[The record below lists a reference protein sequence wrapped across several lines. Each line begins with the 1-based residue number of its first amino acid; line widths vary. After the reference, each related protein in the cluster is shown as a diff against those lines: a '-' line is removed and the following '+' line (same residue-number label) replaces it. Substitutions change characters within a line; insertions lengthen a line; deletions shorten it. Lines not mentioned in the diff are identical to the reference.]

1 MRNVPN
7 SNSIRIPAVER
18 RACFVSQHRLLANP
32 DAMVVTLANT
42 KKRLGSKN
50 FGKTKSQHRY
60 IIFVIIFDCVTI
72 ISDIFFTYF

>member
-1 MRNVPN
+1 
-7 SNSIRIPAVER
+7 VER

-50 FGKTKSQHRY
+50 FGKTTPPNTGTL
-60 IIFVIIFDCVTI
+60 FL
-72 ISDIFFTYF
+72 